1 MDGDA
6 PSRERTQTTSVGF
19 GQWELVASGL
29 LVSLIIV
36 GPTFLSEETWHG
48 APLIDRGGVLWLVPA
63 VVMAI
68 GFFVGGAIAGYQRAR
83 VQGALFRGLLVA
95 GLTIALAFAGDMA
108 RRFALGEGVQPRVL
122 EYWAGAAV
130 AALLVGGLGA
140 VNGRWLARKVRARRP
155 SPPSDA
161 R

>member
-1 MDGDA
+1 MDGDTT
-6 PSRERTQTTSVGF
+6 PTEQTRRSPASF
-19 GQWELVASGL
+19 RQWELVALGL

-48 APLIDRGGVLWLVPA
+48 GPLIDRGGVEWLVPA
-63 VVMAI
+63 IVMAI
-68 GFFVGGAIAGYQRAR
+68 GFFVGGAIAGYQRTR
-83 VQGALFRGLLVA
+83 VQGALLRGLLVA

-108 RRFALGEGVQPRVL
+108 RRFALGEGVQVRVL
-122 EYWAGAAV
+122 EYWVGAVA

-140 VNGRWLARKVRARRP
+140 VNGHWLAVKVWARRP
-155 SPPSDA
+155 HPPSVA